1 MRHKRW
7 IKRSVTGGVAVLAA
21 AYATLSV
28 AQTAPSDPTEPP
40 DVLIEALQQAT
51 RSDQSSAQ
59 ATGDQPAPPQGPTLV
74 VQQMV
79 DGDWRRRAV
88 MNNRVVRVG
97 DTTDA
102 GTVEAI
108 EFGSVSTSTEDK
120 TEKRP
125 VAGHEVVKH
134 TPGEE

>member
-7 IKRSVTGGVAVLAA
+7 IKRPVIGSVAGLAA
-21 AYATLSV
+21 ACATLAA
-28 AQTAPSDPTEPP
+28 AQKPPSDPTEPP

-51 RSDQSSAQ
+51 RNNQSSGQ
-59 ATGDQPAPPQGPTLV
+59 APSGQPAPPQGPTLV
-74 VQQMV
+74 VQQPV
-79 DGDWRRRAV
+79 AGDWRRRAV

-97 DTTDA
+97 DKTDA

-108 EFGSVSTSTEDK
+108 EFGSVNTSTDEQ
-120 TEKRP
+120 TEMRP
-125 VAGHEVVKH
+125 VADHGVIKR